1 VKLKCYE
8 SKQIAI
14 NSIDNSEK
22 SGKMINADGA
32 PYGNDN
38 AAKGH
43 TQNPGN
49 RMPRGTVNDYNE
61 AKKAGNVV
69 MKYKAGKQAKHRKG
83 SKEYKEAVAKGY
95 KVSTI
100 DISDEEIQKIVK
112 SKTGSKDNVFCYDK
126 DKKTVKEII
135 DAGKIIGTCVN
146 KRGKSAPTTMITVH
160 HSSTGY
166 HVVPATPKGGM

>member
-1 VKLKCYE
+1 MKLKCYE

-14 NSIDNSEK
+14 NSIDNFEK

-43 TQNPGN
+43 IQNPGN

-69 MKYKAGKQAKHRKG
+69 MKYKAGKQAKHRKD

-112 SKTGSKDNVFCYDK
+112 TKTGSKDNVFFYDK
-126 DKKTVKEII
+126 GKKAVKEVIN
-135 DAGKIIGTCVN
+135 AGKIIGTCIDEDGNAVKTN
-146 KRGKSAPTTMITVH
+146 CFTVH

-166 HVVPATPKGGM
+166 HVVPSKPRGLK